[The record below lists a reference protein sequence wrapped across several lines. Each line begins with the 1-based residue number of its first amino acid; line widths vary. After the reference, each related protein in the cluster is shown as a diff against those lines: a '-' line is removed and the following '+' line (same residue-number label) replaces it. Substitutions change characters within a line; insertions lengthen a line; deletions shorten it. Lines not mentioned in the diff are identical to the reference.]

1 MDDGE
6 LSTVPV
12 TLFYM
17 PPGHDAWIVGNKRC
31 VMIDREKVPS
41 PRFDLFNHRNVR
53 HDLLRLNVAVCGL
66 LSARI
71 FYYSLI
77 GD

>member
-6 LSTVPV
+6 SSTVPV

-17 PPGHDAWIVGNKRC
+17 PPGHDAWIVGNRRF

-41 PRFDLFNHRNVR
+41 PRFDLSITGM
-53 HDLLRLNVAVCGL
+53 CGT
-66 LSARI
+66 I
-71 FYYSLI
+71 FYGSMSPFAVYFLPGFFTI
-77 GD
+77 V